1 MYSYD
6 TLSEAVNG
14 LKTRGYSI
22 DFNIKGDMLISQ
34 HRPASLSPTEFE
46 IVEIHRFEGNTDPAD
61 EAVVYAI
68 EGKHGEKGIVVNAY
82 GPNADP
88 IGDGMVKKLKEK
100 H

>member
-22 DFNIKGDMLISQ
+22 DFNIKGDTLISQ
-34 HRPASLSPTEFE
+34 HRPASLSPAEFE
-46 IVEIHRFEGNTDPAD
+46 IVEFHRFEGNTDPAD

-68 EGKHGEKGIVVNAY
+68 EGKHGEKGIIVNAY

-88 IGDGMVKKLKEK
+88 IGDTMVKKLR
-100 H
+100 